1 MAIFDTKETEKHFA
15 LSAEEKPKIQ
25 EVIWSDRESTMREA
39 IGTISAGTVKYFVS
53 NGSWSM
59 YELLK
64 YVLQQTGPADID
76 AFTWNLSMPAVTV
89 LIDLRQQGLIRKFRM
104 LCHSAMARYT
114 AEAVSVMQN
123 NCDRLVLFANHAKGF
138 LLKNEKWTVSV
149 VSSANFSNNPQI
161 EAGSISTDPEIYKM
175 HKMWLNLLFENRE
188 LFSRERLE
196 DRSMRPEEP
205 VDDRPRLFLIRG
217 LPGSGKTL
225 LAKSIAD
232 KVFENND
239 FFVDL
244 DGNYNF
250 TKTNMVYAESETYN
264 RVRTAMEDQVKK
276 IAVSNAFIRSS
287 ELQPY
292 IKLAESYGYVVQV
305 MIVENRQQTQNI
317 HNVSEERI
325 ASMRS
330 RFEVQL

>member
-1 MAIFDTKETEKHFA
+1 MAIFDTKETQKHFA
-15 LSAEEKPKIQ
+15 LSADQKPTKQ
-25 EVIWSDRESTMREA
+25 EVIWSDRESTMHEA
-39 IGTISAGTVKYFVS
+39 IGNITEGSVKYFVS

-64 YVLQQTGPADID
+64 YILRQTGPADID
-76 AFTWNLSMPAVTV
+76 AFTWNLSMPAVAV
-89 LIDLRQQGLIRKFRM
+89 LIDLRKQGMIKKFRM

-149 VSSANFSNNPQI
+149 ISSANFSNNPQI
-161 EAGSISTDPEIYKM
+161 EAGVISTDPEIYKM
-175 HKMWLNLLFENRE
+175 HKMWLNPLFENRE

-196 DRSMRPEEP
+196 NREMRPEEP
-205 VDDRPRLFLIRG
+205 LDDRPRLFLIRG
-217 LPGSGKTL
+217 LPGSGKSM

-250 TKTNMVYAESETYN
+250 TKTNMLYAESETYN
-264 RVRTAMEDQVKK
+264 RVRTAMEDRTPK
-276 IAVSNAFIRSS
+276 IAVANTFIRNS

-292 IKLAESYGYVVQV
+292 IKLAESYGYIVQV
-305 MIVENRQQTQNI
+305 MIVENRQQTKNI
-317 HNVSEERI
+317 HNVSDERI

-330 RFEVQL
+330 RFEVSL